1 MGAVFGIKT
10 TLTCAPPSLKPPV
23 LSTRTLTYE
32 PHPNLPQ
39 PASEVFD
46 MIEDLM
52 LMEGGKLTYF
62 GTTKNA
68 RCFFDSLAGQ
78 CPSGVNPAGTGAGR
92 SQ

>member
-1 MGAVFGIKT
+1 
-10 TLTCAPPSLKPPV
+10 
-23 LSTRTLTYE
+23 
-32 PHPNLPQ
+32 
-39 PASEVFD
+39 